1 MRFHIFSHLY
11 QPSFYHFESDRKNLK
26 VLVFLGTAILPSRKD
41 IQNLEWI
48 YSVWVS
54 SADKDNEDKI
64 IALIYLYCSK
74 N

>member
-1 MRFHIFSHLY
+1 
-11 QPSFYHFESDRKNLK
+11 
-26 VLVFLGTAILPSRKD
+26 VFLGTAILPSRKD